1 VGDAAAVVA
10 RLRDALAKNPGLA
23 AEVGAVIQLR
33 VTAPDSAWVLRFTGA
48 VGNVEEGSAPATT
61 TLTIEDA
68 ELAAWAAGKADARG
82 LFQRGK
88 LRVDGDV
95 GPIHRLGFVGK
106 L

>member
-1 VGDAAAVVA
+1 
-10 RLRDALAKNPGLA
+10 
-23 AEVGAVIQLR
+23 
-33 VTAPDSAWVLRFTGA
+33 
-48 VGNVEEGSAPATT
+48 VEEGSAPATT